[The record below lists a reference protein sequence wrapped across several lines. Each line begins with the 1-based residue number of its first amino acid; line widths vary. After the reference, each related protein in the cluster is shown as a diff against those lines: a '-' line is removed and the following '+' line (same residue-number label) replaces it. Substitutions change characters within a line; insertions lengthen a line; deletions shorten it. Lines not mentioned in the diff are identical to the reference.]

1 MGRRPRKVMADDQKD
16 NPGQPTKAIKVWQSA
31 DLFGKA
37 RIVQIE
43 HHGEVYQLRITRQ
56 GKLILNK

>member
-1 MGRRPRKVMADDQKD
+1 MADDHKED
-16 NPGQPTKAIKVWQSA
+16 PGQPTKDIKVWQSA
-31 DLFGKA
+31 ELFGKA
-37 RIVQIE
+37 KLVQIE

>member
-1 MGRRPRKVMADDQKD
+1 MIPEDQKD
-16 NPGQPTKAIKVWQSA
+16 EPGELAESSKAIKVWQSA
-31 DLFGKA
+31 ELFGEAKL
-37 RIVQIE
+37 VQIE